1 MLTLLL
7 EAAVRSLG
15 LGVLVWFAF
24 KLWRTSNPRAE
35 LTAWT
40 AVLAASLA
48 MPLLMQWSPDIGVTI
63 PAVVRSS
70 ADLVIP
76 VSDVMDAVDAAEIP
90 AKSSSLPWGLI
101 ALAVYALVAAG
112 MILRLGAGLILSQR
126 LRRNAVPLPDSA
138 LHGLDIRMSSAIA
151 APMAIAS
158 TILVPRDYPA
168 WPAFKRNAILAHEAA
183 HVARGDFYIQV
194 AARLNRAVFWFS
206 PLSWWLYDRLALLA
220 ENASDAAA
228 LDTVSE
234 PVVYAEVLFE
244 FAQRAGGG
252 IATAV
257 PMARP
262 NTVAHRIEHI
272 LSGQP
277 LPGRLSMKKHLLVFA
292 TVAPLIALS
301 AGLQMAVPHAALAAT
316 GAGQVRDLPAF
327 HAVSFSSS
335 GDVDI
340 SVGKAQAVSIEAN
353 AALLA
358 RVTTEVRDGTLYIGR
373 RNDDGDHDS
382 GPLAVHISMPRL
394 DGMKLSG
401 SGAIALDGLN
411 GGATTVGI
419 SGSGSLRAKG
429 HLDKLALSISGSGN
443 ADLPDLTVEDAT
455 VKVSGSGNIKIKAN
469 KTLDA
474 QISGSGDVRY
484 YGTPQ
489 IESRVSGSGSI
500 GKAN

>member
-1 MLTLLL
+1 MLAILF
-7 EAAVRSLG
+7 EAAVRTLG
-15 LGVLVWFAF
+15 IGAIVWLAC
-24 KLWRTSNPRAE
+24 KLWRTANPRAE

-48 MPLLMQWSPDIGVTI
+48 MPLLMQWSPDFAVEVPAAVTSSVEMAV
-63 PAVVRSS
+63 PAPAPVDMAGAPESPAQSS
-70 ADLVIP
+70 
-76 VSDVMDAVDAAEIP
+76 M
-90 AKSSSLPWGLI
+90 PWDFI
-101 ALAVYALVAAG
+101 ALAAYALIAG
-112 MILRLGAGLILSQR
+112 GMVLRLGAGLILGQR
-126 LRRNAVPLPDSA
+126 LRRNAIPLPDSA
-138 LHGLDIRMSSAIA
+138 LKGLDIRMSPAIA

-158 TILVPRDYPA
+158 TILVPRDYAA

-277 LPGRLSMKKHLLVFA
+277 LPGRLSMRKHLLVFA
-292 TVAPLIALS
+292 SLAPLVALS
-301 AGLQMAVPHAALAAT
+301 AGIQMTAAQTALAAT
-316 GAGQVRDLPAF
+316 AAGQLRELPPF

-340 SVGKAQAVSIEAN
+340 NVGKAQSVSIEAN
-353 AALLA
+353 ADLLA

-373 RNDDGDHDS
+373 RNDNDDRVS
-382 GPLAVHISMPRL
+382 GRLAVHISMPRL
-394 DGMKLSG
+394 DAMKLSG
-401 SGAIALDGLN
+401 SGAITLDGLT
-411 GGATTVGI
+411 GGTTSVGI
-419 SGSGSLRAKG
+419 SGSGNVHAKG
-429 HLDKLALSISGSGN
+429 HLDKLALTVSGSGN
-443 ADLPDLTVEDAT
+443 ADLPDLTVEDAS
-455 VKVSGSGNIKIKAN
+455 VKISGSGNIKVKATN
-469 KTLDA
+469 TLEA
-474 QISGSGDVRY
+474 QISGSGNVRY
-484 YGTPQ
+484 YGSPRV
-489 IESRVSGSGSI
+489 ESRVSGSGSI
-500 GKAN
+500 DRVN